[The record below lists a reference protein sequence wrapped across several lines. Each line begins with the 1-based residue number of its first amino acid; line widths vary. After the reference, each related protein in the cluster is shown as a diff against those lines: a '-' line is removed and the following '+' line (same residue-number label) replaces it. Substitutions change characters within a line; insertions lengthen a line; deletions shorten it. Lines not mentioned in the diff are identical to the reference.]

1 MTFTLVKSV
10 GQGHNCEENGRREDY
25 YFLFFFFDDG
35 HTAGAFDRYFFIIS
49 AKSQVNTPDRIQK
62 HNTPKHGKQEKK
74 RGSRLS

>member
-1 MTFTLVKSV
+1 MGEEKTITF
-10 GQGHNCEENGRREDY
+10 
-25 YFLFFFFDDG
+25 FFFFFDDG

-74 RGSRLS
+74 GGSRLS